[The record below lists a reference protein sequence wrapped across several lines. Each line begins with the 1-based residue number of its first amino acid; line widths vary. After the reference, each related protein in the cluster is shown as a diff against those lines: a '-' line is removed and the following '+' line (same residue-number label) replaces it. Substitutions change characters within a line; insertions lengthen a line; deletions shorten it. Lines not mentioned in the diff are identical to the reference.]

1 MLDFMPFLGIN
12 NHIYIKNL
20 PSQDKTSA
28 YSSKTKI
35 AVFFIDLGKNSKTD
49 IFSHK
54 PRLLLKK
61 IIKGDDFRTQH
72 PQNR

>member
-1 MLDFMPFLGIN
+1 MPFLGIN
-12 NHIYIKNL
+12 NHIYIKKL
-20 PSQDKTSA
+20 PSQNKTSA

-35 AVFFIDLGKNSKTD
+35 GVFFIDLGKNSKTD
-49 IFSHK
+49 IFSHE
-54 PRLLLKK
+54 PRLLLKI